1 MSVDI
6 NECELGGNGCQH
18 SCQNT
23 IGSYKCV
30 CRDGYMTIDPNGQ
43 CVDENECGA
52 DNPCS
57 HQCVNTE
64 GGFQC
69 LCPRGLSLL
78 PDGQRCEDRD
88 ECAQPSRGGCHHSCV
103 NTHGSYYCACNPGYR
118 LMADRRRCQAT
129 DSGTGC
135 PEVSVPCPMQ
145 CPQGF
150 RPDSTGVNCVDIDEC
165 QVLQTCGY
173 CSGYRKCS
181 HTCVNTAGSFY
192 CTCPPSLTL
201 HPDGRTCVPVSPQ
214 PTCDRTCLNGGT
226 CRVSGGCYTSCVIS
240 YCECL
245 DGFTGLNCEIGSGGC
260 SPPCAN
266 GGSCVEKEC
275 VCPPGLTG
283 KTCAID
289 INECQTNVSEC
300 AHRCQNTFG
309 SFQCLCPPDST
320 LNADGKTCK
329 EIGCFPDCMSGGS
342 CVNNKC
348 VCPTGLN
355 GPTCQQDVNECLEN
369 NGGCDE
375 ICRNT
380 FGSFNCFCKPGTTLN
395 PDGKTCSDGTCQ
407 PSCEN
412 GGKCENGICLCQE
425 GFMGPSCAI
434 DIDEC
439 GLQIESYR
447 TCDQDCVNTV
457 GSYYCTCAFGYEL
470 QEDGRSCK
478 GKFFQPQCNAE
489 LRGCEPACENGGTCE
504 LGQCICPPGYSGP
517 TCSSEAP
524 CEPTCE
530 NGGTCRAGQC
540 VCPTGYLGPS
550 CATEAPC
557 EPTCENGGT
566 CKAGQCVC
574 PPGYLGPIC
583 AIESACEPPC
593 ENGALCQAG
602 QCLCPPGYLGE
613 TCAIE
618 APCEPTCE
626 NGATCKAGEC
636 LCPPGYLGPSCAIE
650 APCEPTCE
658 NGGTCKAGQCVC
670 PPGYLGPSCAIEMAC
685 EPTCENGGNCKAG
698 ECLCPPG
705 YLGPSCA
712 IEAPCEPTCEN
723 GGTCVA
729 GQCLCPLGYLGPSCA
744 VEAPCEPTCENGGT
758 CKAGQCFCP
767 PGYLGPSCAIEMACE
782 PTCENGGNCKAGE
795 CLCLPGYLG
804 PSCAIEA
811 PCEPT
816 CENGGTCKAGQCVC
830 PPGYLGRSCAIEAP
844 CEPTCENGGTCKAG
858 QCVCPPGYLGPSCAI
873 EAPCEPPCEN
883 GGTCVAGQCLCP
895 LGYLGPSCAVEA
907 PCEPTCENGGTCKAG
922 QCFCPPGYLG
932 LSCATEAPCEPT
944 CDNGGTCRAGQC
956 LCPPGYLGPSCSDEA
971 PCEPTC
977 ENGGTCVAGQCLC
990 SLGYLGPSCA
1000 VEAPCEPTCEN
1011 GGTCKAGQCVC
1022 PPGYLGLSCAIE
1034 APCEPTCEN
1043 GGTCKAGQCVCP
1055 PGYLGPSCAIEMA
1068 CEPTCENGGTCK
1080 AGECLCPPG
1089 YLGPSCSDEAPC
1101 EPTCENGGT
1110 CKAGQCVCPPGYL
1123 GPSCAIE
1130 APCEPTC
1137 ENGGTCKAGQ
1147 CLCPPG
1153 YLGPRCSNEAP
1164 CEPTCEN
1171 GGTCKAGQCLCPP
1184 GYLGPSCSDEAPCE
1198 PTCENGGTCKAGQCL
1213 CPPGYLGPSCFLEAP
1228 CEPTCENGGTC
1239 KAGQCVCLPGYLGPS
1254 CAIEA
1259 PCEPT
1264 CENGG
1269 TCKAGQCVCPT
1280 GYLGPSCAIEAPC
1293 EPTCEN
1299 GGTCKAGQCVCP
1311 PGYLGPSC
1319 AIEAPCEPTCENG
1332 GTCKAGQC
1340 VCPPGYLGPSC
1351 ALEAPCEPT
1360 CENGGTCK
1368 AGQCVCPPGYL
1379 GSSCAIEAP
1388 CEPTCENGGTCRA
1401 GQCICPP
1408 GYIGPSCSD
1417 EAPCEPSC
1425 ENGATCKKGVCICP
1439 PGFLGPSC
1447 EIDIDECGSFGLES
1461 ISQTVCDHNC
1471 INTVGSYYCTCQA
1484 GYQLKN
1490 DSSSCVDI
1498 DECLVGTDEC
1508 HPTANCTNTLGSFTC
1523 SCNVGHV
1530 GDGRVCLDIDECDS
1544 GTADCDPAATC
1555 INTAGSYSCECNP
1568 GYEGDGKT
1576 CKATCYPPCVLGSRC
1591 VNGTCLCP
1599 PGFVGDAC
1607 NADVDECV
1615 MTPGVC
1621 EFECEN
1627 TIGSY
1632 RCVCPAG
1639 FRLNEEDQ
1647 STCLDIDEC
1656 EEQVC
1661 SQQCM
1666 NSYGSYKCNCDL
1678 GFVLD
1683 VDGFNCTEL
1692 KLFPCTFEGVLYES
1706 GSTWEVDACTECS
1719 CNDGKILCGE
1729 CPALPCTA
1737 TEQPE
1742 GDCCP
1747 RCKACIQDGQEY
1759 QHQDLWSPTFDSCQI
1774 CTCLEGE
1781 TQCEPVDCDLPC
1793 THPVVPPGE
1802 CCGDCTDC
1810 SYEGSTIPSGTVFF
1824 QTPQNCSQ
1832 CLCVDGNV
1840 QCIEEECPPVDC
1852 SSPIQGPCCPYC
1864 PANCLI
1870 EDEEG
1875 SGVYEHGE
1883 VFSPSDDPCVECTC
1897 MDGEVD
1903 CQSME
1908 CIVPT
1913 CPIEFQFQP
1922 PGACCTICS
1931 EEAIGCLTSDN
1942 TVIPIGRTF
1951 TLQGEP
1957 CKFCS
1962 CQAGGNVA
1970 CETIECEVTCTHPVT
1985 YPGVCCPDCSGA
1997 CSYNNV
2003 TYPDGAAFPSVDA
2016 DCENCTCLEG
2026 NVQCEP
2032 ISCPNLCSH
2041 PYQPIGACCPI
2052 CEDCYY
2058 QGRFHK
2064 NREIFVPE
2072 TTNCQTCM
2080 CAFGY
2085 VDCTSNCPPLNCSN
2099 RVVLPGECCP
2109 VCTAGMATANRA
2121 PKQWCL
2127 TKKETI
2133 NSFENW
2139 RANQIYV
2146 LSLDPSFTPFL
2157 ADGVTWQKR
2166 TAGVEHRG
2174 YTNDGE
2180 AVPEAASLELM
2191 LGQVANFCPVI
2202 SRNRIVKASTSLT
2215 DIWQAIRL
2223 HFGFQSTGGY
2233 FLDIAKICLEP
2244 NERPEDLYQRLTA
2257 AVEDNLLTTAGG
2269 ITHHGELVT
2278 SDEEVSP
2285 SLENMVVLLWLQ
2297 MLHPGLPAKVKQRY
2311 GAELRNKTLSSI
2323 KPEIS
2328 LSVDTLLAELQDDE
2342 NVRSLRLEQT
2352 RKQSPRAP
2360 QGRSRRPKPQSH
2372 NRACPLCKQAGR
2384 SVYDHFLSV
2393 CPYLP
2398 EQDKKYMVR
2407 TRAVEVEDYSDID
2420 PSDDE
2425 EPIASVLR
2433 TETSTFVDD
2442 QPALMS
2448 RVTVR
2453 ASPHLEVFHNGQPV
2467 NILLDSGAE
2476 SSMIRADEAKR
2487 LGLRIHPNTSQT
2499 PSQADGGRMAGVLG
2513 ECRTTFYRRK
2523 APLRF
2528 DALVVSDLASP
2539 IIAGSPFL
2547 EANGFTINFKTRQIH
2562 LADGSATDYS
2572 SSSKPPRP
2580 RIHRITNNLLRMQDK
2595 TTTLWP
2601 NDYLE
2606 LQLPDGLDTY
2616 PDVALEPR
2624 QDSLSCEHLK
2634 AFRQGTYRNIAGYI
2648 RVPNVSCA
2656 PVNVTKNMHLF
2667 NATPVVPVED
2677 ILPENELPT
2686 QDTLPAHIPEP
2697 QPFSDSVQLDP
2708 DNILNST
2715 QRYRMS
2721 SMLQDFD
2728 NVFNT
2733 DFPGYNGAV
2742 GPIHAVVN
2750 MGPAQ
2755 PPQRKGRLPLYGRN
2769 RLVELQQKLDELETH
2784 GVISTPESAD
2794 TVVEYLNP
2802 SFLVNKP
2809 KGGHRLVTAFTDV
2822 AKYCK
2827 PQPSLLPNVNQ
2838 VMRQIA
2844 CWKYLIVSDLTSA
2857 YHQIPLHPSSRKYCG
2872 IVTPFKG
2879 IRVYCRSAMGMPG
2892 SETALEEL
2900 MSRTLGDLLMRGMVA
2915 KIADD
2920 LYCGGNT
2927 YEELLTNWSA
2937 VLTALQNC
2945 DLRLS
2950 PSKTII
2956 CPAKTTIL
2964 GWHWDQ
2970 GKISASH
2977 HTLCTLSTTPPP
2989 PSVTALRSFIG
3000 SYKALS
3006 RVIPGTSVLLGP
3018 LDDMVA
3024 GRSSSDMIQ
3033 WTDDQLSVFR
3043 KAQQGLKSHQAVVLP
3058 RPDDDLWLVTDA
3070 AVRPTGIGATLFIRR
3085 DNNTRVAGFFSC
3097 KLKKY
3102 QRQWL
3107 PCELEALAITSAL
3120 KHFKP
3125 YLIQTTMP
3133 AFILT
3138 DSKPCVEAVEKLRRG
3153 EFSYSPRVSTF
3164 LAAVS
3169 QFPITV
3175 KHISGKYNLSTDF
3188 ASRHPLDC
3196 ADSHCQ
3202 ICSFVHALSEEP
3214 VVNTATVSPDTDLNN
3229 PIYTSRSAWS
3239 TIQSSCPSLRRVFAH
3254 LKQGTRPSKK
3264 ETHIR
3269 DIKSYLAKAT
3279 ITTDGLLVVPNRDMF
3294 GMTRDRIIV
3303 PRNVVH
3309 GLTTAIHLKLGH
3321 PSQHQLKA
3329 VMSRYF
3335 YALGMD
3341 TVIQKVTA
3349 ACDQCAA
3356 LKCHIPVPP
3365 TFTTQPPPQT
3375 ILATFA
3381 ADVMKRARQ
3390 NILVVR
3396 ACSTS
3401 YTSTQIVPDE
3411 TSTALRDGLI
3421 TLCAPLCPLD
3431 GPPAVIRC
3439 DPAPGFQAL
3448 TQDTWLAENHLQIEI
3463 GEFKNINKNPVA
3475 ERAIEEMREELCKT
3489 FLPLHLQYQ
3498 NKTITR
3504 TSRHHQSFQPPLLPY
3519 QNELC
3524 QTLPHHRGDETC
3536 VREDGVQFAQ
3546 GQTWTPLEDPCT
3558 QCACVRAGIVCRAVT
3573 CEVECTYGLQTEDTC
3588 CPDCNERQLGSKI
3601 DRSRDLGNYV
3611 DLVLLRPPSGV
3622 CWHPSGFAL
3631 GNQQLLGWA
3640 EQYQIH
3646 IVAQISG
3653 SIYYLICDYE
3663 DVVYQDGQV
3672 FQPNGDVCTTCTC
3685 KEGEVNCETQTCPD
3699 LTCTAI
3705 QPQLGQCCPKC
3716 QECVDDDGMRYSHGQ
3731 LWSPANDS
3739 CTSCLCANSEISC
3752 TTVTCPAVCD
3762 KPTLVPGYCCPVCDG
3777 CEYGGQK
3784 YEEGDVFKPD
3794 DDQCVECQC
3803 QDDQLV
3809 CSAIVCPIPD
3819 CSAEETV
3826 LVEGACCPMCKG
3838 EIQKK
3843 DFCEVEGVRHPSG
3856 ASFKLD
3862 DCTTCICENGNST
3875 CRTETCANLL
3885 CPTDEKLRLPG
3896 ECCPICRGLACMF
3909 ENEMIPYGETFTPKG
3924 DNCSICVCRGGDVPE
3939 CDRVA
3944 CPLPKCNIEN
3954 QVQQPDSCC
3963 MECTVEEWC
3972 YYRGDRYLLGETW
3985 TDECNDCVC
3994 VGGDYQCSPRTCPPL
4009 VCNQGEMAFSVPEAC
4024 CDVCVPDSG
4033 TCIVFGDPHYR
4044 TFDGRFHDFQ
4054 GTCTYILS
4062 EDGVDDTFQIIVQ
4075 SFGKF
4080 PQVS

>member
-1 MSVDI
+1 
-6 NECELGGNGCQH
+6 
-18 SCQNT
+18 
-23 IGSYKCV
+23 
-30 CRDGYMTIDPNGQ
+30 
-43 CVDENECGA
+43 
-52 DNPCS
+52 
-57 HQCVNTE
+57 
-64 GGFQC
+64 
-69 LCPRGLSLL
+69 
-78 PDGQRCEDRD
+78 
-88 ECAQPSRGGCHHSCV
+88 
-103 NTHGSYYCACNPGYR
+103 
-118 LMADRRRCQAT
+118 
-129 DSGTGC
+129 
-135 PEVSVPCPMQ
+135 
-145 CPQGF
+145 
-150 RPDSTGVNCVDIDEC
+150 
-165 QVLQTCGY
+165 
-173 CSGYRKCS
+173 
-181 HTCVNTAGSFY
+181 
-192 CTCPPSLTL
+192 
-201 HPDGRTCVPVSPQ
+201 
-214 PTCDRTCLNGGT
+214 
-226 CRVSGGCYTSCVIS
+226 
-240 YCECL
+240 
-245 DGFTGLNCEIGSGGC
+245 
-260 SPPCAN
+260 
-266 GGSCVEKEC
+266 
-275 VCPPGLTG
+275 
-283 KTCAID
+283 
-289 INECQTNVSEC
+289 
-300 AHRCQNTFG
+300 
-309 SFQCLCPPDST
+309 
-320 LNADGKTCK
+320 
-329 EIGCFPDCMSGGS
+329 
-342 CVNNKC
+342 
-348 VCPTGLN
+348 
-355 GPTCQQDVNECLEN
+355 
-369 NGGCDE
+369 
-375 ICRNT
+375 
-380 FGSFNCFCKPGTTLN
+380 
-395 PDGKTCSDGTCQ
+395 
-407 PSCEN
+407 
-412 GGKCENGICLCQE
+412 
-425 GFMGPSCAI
+425 
-434 DIDEC
+434 
-439 GLQIESYR
+439 
-447 TCDQDCVNTV
+447 
-457 GSYYCTCAFGYEL
+457 
-470 QEDGRSCK
+470 
-478 GKFFQPQCNAE
+478 
-489 LRGCEPACENGGTCE
+489 
-504 LGQCICPPGYSGP
+504 
-517 TCSSEAP
+517 
-524 CEPTCE
+524 
-530 NGGTCRAGQC
+530 
-540 VCPTGYLGPS
+540 
-550 CATEAPC
+550 
-557 EPTCENGGT
+557 
-566 CKAGQCVC
+566 
-574 PPGYLGPIC
+574 
-583 AIESACEPPC
+583 
-593 ENGALCQAG
+593 
-602 QCLCPPGYLGE
+602 
-613 TCAIE
+613 
-618 APCEPTCE
+618 
-626 NGATCKAGEC
+626 
-636 LCPPGYLGPSCAIE
+636 
-650 APCEPTCE
+650 
-658 NGGTCKAGQCVC
+658 
-670 PPGYLGPSCAIEMAC
+670 
-685 EPTCENGGNCKAG
+685 
-698 ECLCPPG
+698 
-705 YLGPSCA
+705 
-712 IEAPCEPTCEN
+712 
-723 GGTCVA
+723 
-729 GQCLCPLGYLGPSCA
+729 
-744 VEAPCEPTCENGGT
+744 
-758 CKAGQCFCP
+758 
-767 PGYLGPSCAIEMACE
+767 
-782 PTCENGGNCKAGE
+782 
-795 CLCLPGYLG
+795 
-804 PSCAIEA
+804 
-811 PCEPT
+811 
-816 CENGGTCKAGQCVC
+816 
-830 PPGYLGRSCAIEAP
+830 
-844 CEPTCENGGTCKAG
+844 
-858 QCVCPPGYLGPSCAI
+858 
-873 EAPCEPPCEN
+873 
-883 GGTCVAGQCLCP
+883 
-895 LGYLGPSCAVEA
+895 
-907 PCEPTCENGGTCKAG
+907 
-922 QCFCPPGYLG
+922 
-932 LSCATEAPCEPT
+932 
-944 CDNGGTCRAGQC
+944 
-956 LCPPGYLGPSCSDEA
+956 
-971 PCEPTC
+971 
-977 ENGGTCVAGQCLC
+977 
-990 SLGYLGPSCA
+990 
-1000 VEAPCEPTCEN
+1000 
-1011 GGTCKAGQCVC
+1011 
-1022 PPGYLGLSCAIE
+1022 
-1034 APCEPTCEN
+1034 
-1043 GGTCKAGQCVCP
+1043 
-1055 PGYLGPSCAIEMA
+1055 
-1068 CEPTCENGGTCK
+1068 
-1080 AGECLCPPG
+1080 
-1089 YLGPSCSDEAPC
+1089 
-1101 EPTCENGGT
+1101 
-1110 CKAGQCVCPPGYL
+1110 
-1123 GPSCAIE
+1123 
-1130 APCEPTC
+1130 
-1137 ENGGTCKAGQ
+1137 
-1147 CLCPPG
+1147 
-1153 YLGPRCSNEAP
+1153 
-1164 CEPTCEN
+1164 
-1171 GGTCKAGQCLCPP
+1171 
-1184 GYLGPSCSDEAPCE
+1184 
-1198 PTCENGGTCKAGQCL
+1198 
-1213 CPPGYLGPSCFLEAP
+1213 
-1228 CEPTCENGGTC
+1228 
-1239 KAGQCVCLPGYLGPS
+1239 
-1254 CAIEA
+1254 
-1259 PCEPT
+1259 
-1264 CENGG
+1264 
-1269 TCKAGQCVCPT
+1269 
-1280 GYLGPSCAIEAPC
+1280 
-1293 EPTCEN
+1293 
-1299 GGTCKAGQCVCP
+1299 
-1311 PGYLGPSC
+1311 
-1319 AIEAPCEPTCENG
+1319 
-1332 GTCKAGQC
+1332 
-1340 VCPPGYLGPSC
+1340 
-1351 ALEAPCEPT
+1351 
-1360 CENGGTCK
+1360 
-1368 AGQCVCPPGYL
+1368 
-1379 GSSCAIEAP
+1379 
-1388 CEPTCENGGTCRA
+1388 
-1401 GQCICPP
+1401 
-1408 GYIGPSCSD
+1408 
-1417 EAPCEPSC
+1417 
-1425 ENGATCKKGVCICP
+1425 
-1439 PGFLGPSC
+1439 
-1447 EIDIDECGSFGLES
+1447 
-1461 ISQTVCDHNC
+1461 
-1471 INTVGSYYCTCQA
+1471 
-1484 GYQLKN
+1484 
-1490 DSSSCVDI
+1490 
-1498 DECLVGTDEC
+1498 
-1508 HPTANCTNTLGSFTC
+1508 
-1523 SCNVGHV
+1523 
-1530 GDGRVCLDIDECDS
+1530 
-1544 GTADCDPAATC
+1544 
-1555 INTAGSYSCECNP
+1555 
-1568 GYEGDGKT
+1568 
-1576 CKATCYPPCVLGSRC
+1576 
-1591 VNGTCLCP
+1591 
-1599 PGFVGDAC
+1599 
-1607 NADVDECV
+1607 
-1615 MTPGVC
+1615 
-1621 EFECEN
+1621 
-1627 TIGSY
+1627 
-1632 RCVCPAG
+1632 
-1639 FRLNEEDQ
+1639 
-1647 STCLDIDEC
+1647 
-1656 EEQVC
+1656 
-1661 SQQCM
+1661 
-1666 NSYGSYKCNCDL
+1666 
-1678 GFVLD
+1678 
-1683 VDGFNCTEL
+1683 
-1692 KLFPCTFEGVLYES
+1692 
-1706 GSTWEVDACTECS
+1706 
-1719 CNDGKILCGE
+1719 
-1729 CPALPCTA
+1729 
-1737 TEQPE
+1737 
-1742 GDCCP
+1742 
-1747 RCKACIQDGQEY
+1747 
-1759 QHQDLWSPTFDSCQI
+1759 
-1774 CTCLEGE
+1774 
-1781 TQCEPVDCDLPC
+1781 
-1793 THPVVPPGE
+1793 
-1802 CCGDCTDC
+1802 
-1810 SYEGSTIPSGTVFF
+1810 
-1824 QTPQNCSQ
+1824 
-1832 CLCVDGNV
+1832 
-1840 QCIEEECPPVDC
+1840 
-1852 SSPIQGPCCPYC
+1852 
-1864 PANCLI
+1864 
-1870 EDEEG
+1870 
-1875 SGVYEHGE
+1875 
-1883 VFSPSDDPCVECTC
+1883 
-1897 MDGEVD
+1897 
-1903 CQSME
+1903 
-1908 CIVPT
+1908 
-1913 CPIEFQFQP
+1913 
-1922 PGACCTICS
+1922 
-1931 EEAIGCLTSDN
+1931 
-1942 TVIPIGRTF
+1942 
-1951 TLQGEP
+1951 
-1957 CKFCS
+1957 
-1962 CQAGGNVA
+1962 
-1970 CETIECEVTCTHPVT
+1970 
-1985 YPGVCCPDCSGA
+1985 
-1997 CSYNNV
+1997 
-2003 TYPDGAAFPSVDA
+2003 
-2016 DCENCTCLEG
+2016 
-2026 NVQCEP
+2026 
-2032 ISCPNLCSH
+2032 
-2041 PYQPIGACCPI
+2041 
-2052 CEDCYY
+2052 
-2058 QGRFHK
+2058 
-2064 NREIFVPE
+2064 
-2072 TTNCQTCM
+2072 
-2080 CAFGY
+2080 
-2085 VDCTSNCPPLNCSN
+2085 
-2099 RVVLPGECCP
+2099 
-2109 VCTAGMATANRA
+2109 MATANRA

-2180 AVPEAASLELM
+2180 AVPEAQRRTAAQKAASLELM

-2257 AVEDNLLTTAGG
+2257 AVDDNLLTTAGG

-2425 EPIASVLR
+2425 EPVASVLR

-2547 EANGFTINFKTRQIH
+2547 ETNGFTINFKTRQIH

-2677 ILPENELPT
+2677 ILPDNELPT

-2769 RLVELQQKLDELETH
+2769 RLVELQQKLDELEAH

-2794 TVVEYLNP
+2794 TVVEYINP

-2900 MSRTLGDLLMRGMVA
+2900 MPRTLGDLLMRGMVA

-2937 VLTALQNC
+2937 VLTALQSC

-3000 SYKALS
+3000 SYKALP

-3018 LDDMVA
+3018 LDYMVA

-3058 RPDDDLWLVTDA
+3058 RPDDELWLVTDA

-3138 DSKPCVEAVEKLRRG
+3138 DSKRCVEAVEKLRRG

-3264 ETHIR
+3264 ETHIP

-3396 ACSTS
+3396 ECSTS

-3421 TLCAPLCPLD
+3421 TLCVPLCPLD

-3475 ERAIEEMREELCKT
+3475 ERAIEEMREELCKVD
-3489 FLPLHLQYQ
+3489 PLGQPVSPAQLAVITARVNAKVRSNGLSSREYLFQRDQFNGEQIPLSDKSLLAKQ
-3498 NKTITR
+3498 NQRRLDNHTPSSKSKASTRQVRPAPLITVGDLVYLHADRDKSQARNRYIVTAVNRDFVHISKFIGRQLRSR
-3504 TSRHHQSFQPPLLPY
+3504 TYKVRPAECYLVPSQVSPQHRHPTYSETDSDEDDAVSDEHENFVVPPDIPATPPAVPEQNHHQNIPAPTGIPVTPPAVPEQNLQQNFPAPSEFPATPPAVPERTLSDPPLSPRRVESSKETLMIVDGAAPLSYPVRGLTVVPEGTAELPG
-3519 QNELC
+3519 LAV
-3524 QTLPHHRGDETC
+3524 LDETA
-3536 VREDGVQFAQ
+3536 RQEYEVQ
-3546 GQTWTPLEDPCT
+3546 
-3558 QCACVRAGIVCRAVT
+3558 
-3573 CEVECTYGLQTEDTC
+3573 LQTTDYGVLDTVAEVALAQLEGLRTKSLTIRSKSLSRL
-3588 CPDCNERQLGSKI
+3588 NRQLQFIVYTNTVYDIDATEIITFRYLQHRVSIPLRIRVRTVPFLYDPGPDNDISRKI
-3601 DRSRDLGNYV
+3601 TIITKTFIRYASIRKLLSSIRKFYPNIRVVVADDSRPVEDLQAENV
-3611 DLVLLRPPSGV
+3611 DHFVMPFAAGWFAGRNLAVSQVTTPYLL
-3622 CWHPSGFAL
+3622 W
-3631 GNQQLLGWA
+3631 
-3640 EQYQIH
+3640 
-3646 IVAQISG
+3646 
-3653 SIYYLICDYE
+3653 
-3663 DVVYQDGQV
+3663 
-3672 FQPNGDVCTTCTC
+3672 
-3685 KEGEVNCETQTCPD
+3685 
-3699 LTCTAI
+3699 
-3705 QPQLGQCCPKC
+3705 
-3716 QECVDDDGMRYSHGQ
+3716 VDDDFVFVPETKLENLLEVLENTKLDLVAGTVGRTGIRFTEKMDIVPGDENGDCLRIHDLHHWGPVPGFPQCRLSTRVINFF
-3731 LWSPANDS
+3731 LARTDS
-3739 CTSCLCANSEISC
+3739 VRAVGFDPVYTRIAHTQFFMAAIGRLRVASCDHARIDHVS
-3752 TTVTCPAVCD
+3752 D
-3762 KPTLVPGYCCPVCDG
+3762 KPA
-3777 CEYGGQK
+3777 EYKKFRNAGG
-3784 YEEGDVFKPD
+3784 D
-3794 DDQCVECQC
+3794 
-3803 QDDQLV
+3803 
-3809 CSAIVCPIPD
+3809 
-3819 CSAEETV
+3819 
-3826 LVEGACCPMCKG
+3826 
-3838 EIQKK
+3838 QKK
-3843 DFCEVEGVRHPSG
+3843 VRHRHEF
-3856 ASFKLD
+3856 FKH
-3862 DCTTCICENGNST
+3862 
-3875 CRTETCANLL
+3875 
-3885 CPTDEKLRLPG
+3885 
-3896 ECCPICRGLACMF
+3896 
-3909 ENEMIPYGETFTPKG
+3909 
-3924 DNCSICVCRGGDVPE
+3924 
-3939 CDRVA
+3939 
-3944 CPLPKCNIEN
+3944 NI
-3954 QVQQPDSCC
+3954 
-3963 MECTVEEWC
+3963 
-3972 YYRGDRYLLGETW
+3972 
-3985 TDECNDCVC
+3985 
-3994 VGGDYQCSPRTCPPL
+3994 QCWVNR
-4009 VCNQGEMAFSVPEAC
+4009 
-4024 CDVCVPDSG
+4024 
-4033 TCIVFGDPHYR
+4033 
-4044 TFDGRFHDFQ
+4044 
-4054 GTCTYILS
+4054 
-4062 EDGVDDTFQIIVQ
+4062 
-4075 SFGKF
+4075 
-4080 PQVS
+4080 

>member
-1 MSVDI
+1 MMLLTFAYTVYYTPLGMESGAVKDKDILASSEGRGQQARCARLNNSDCWRPDSNTSRTQQFLEVDLGEETVVTGVVTQGNPDDNEWVEKYKVAYRKDKDSHWEYCKNNIGRDMIFDGNEDNKTTVTQLFPTPVTARYIRIEPDAVHGQLALRAEILGYSNEERDRDSYILCTDADVKFSAKDANALLDVITRDPAVGAVCGRTHPTGSGPMVWYQIFDYAIGHWFQKTANDTLGTVLCCPGCFSVYRSKAVREAVKTYASKVDKADEFLTKDMGEDRWFCTLLVERGWLLRYTAVAEDTTYCPEEFDEFFKQRRRWTPSTLANLMLLIRTWGEGRMKNQNISVFFIFYQACLLFSTLIGPATCILIVQGGLEYVFGYKTNTPLFLQLAACLLFAWCCLNTSQSFQLLLAKGLTLIYALVMTVVAIGTAKQIVVAFITNSSASGLPERIIACPTEPTKILQCPGSLVLNITNATYGRTDPNTCGADVSQVWSPVYCPQYFAEAYYQNLTMSVVSNEDAFNCQGKQLCNLIASKEYFPPQVSMQEWWARKLERYKTSATNVSSQGSGAKRWKRNLPQLKADNTTTEIPSSSSAIQSTPITVVSSSSAIQSTPITVISSNTTVQSTTTQLPPSTPPPKPTPSDPPPPDCSAVYLEVLYRCRRPSGFDFSVDI
-6 NECELGGNGCQH
+6 PANITVLYFLCL
-18 SCQNT
+18 
-23 IGSYKCV
+23 IGIFIV
-30 CRDGYMTIDPNGQ
+30 TAL
-43 CVDENECGA
+43 V
-52 DNPCS
+52 
-57 HQCVNTE
+57 H
-64 GGFQC
+64 
-69 LCPRGLSLL
+69 
-78 PDGQRCEDRD
+78 
-88 ECAQPSRGGCHHSCV
+88 PS
-103 NTHGSYYCACNPGYR
+103 
-118 LMADRRRCQAT
+118 
-129 DSGTGC
+129 
-135 PEVSVPCPMQ
+135 E
-145 CPQGF
+145 
-150 RPDSTGVNCVDIDEC
+150 
-165 QVLQTCGY
+165 
-173 CSGYRKCS
+173 
-181 HTCVNTAGSFY
+181 FY
-192 CTCPPSLTL
+192 CVL
-201 HPDGRTCVPVSPQ
+201 H
-214 PTCDRTCLNGGT
+214 
-226 CRVSGGCYTSCVIS
+226 
-240 YCECL
+240 
-245 DGFTGLNCEIGSGGC
+245 
-260 SPPCAN
+260 
-266 GGSCVEKEC
+266 
-275 VCPPGLTG
+275 
-283 KTCAID
+283 
-289 INECQTNVSEC
+289 
-300 AHRCQNTFG
+300 
-309 SFQCLCPPDST
+309 
-320 LNADGKTCK
+320 
-329 EIGCFPDCMSGGS
+329 
-342 CVNNKC
+342 
-348 VCPTGLN
+348 
-355 GPTCQQDVNECLEN
+355 
-369 NGGCDE
+369 
-375 ICRNT
+375 
-380 FGSFNCFCKPGTTLN
+380 
-395 PDGKTCSDGTCQ
+395 
-407 PSCEN
+407 
-412 GGKCENGICLCQE
+412 GIW
-425 GFMGPSCAI
+425 
-434 DIDEC
+434 
-439 GLQIESYR
+439 
-447 TCDQDCVNTV
+447 
-457 GSYYCTCAFGYEL
+457 
-470 QEDGRSCK
+470 
-478 GKFFQPQCNAE
+478 
-489 LRGCEPACENGGTCE
+489 
-504 LGQCICPPGYSGP
+504 
-517 TCSSEAP
+517 
-524 CEPTCE
+524 
-530 NGGTCRAGQC
+530 
-540 VCPTGYLGPS
+540 YL
-550 CATEAPC
+550 
-557 EPTCENGGT
+557 
-566 CKAGQCVC
+566 
-574 PPGYLGPIC
+574 
-583 AIESACEPPC
+583 
-593 ENGALCQAG
+593 
-602 QCLCPPGYLGE
+602 
-613 TCAIE
+613 
-618 APCEPTCE
+618 
-626 NGATCKAGEC
+626 
-636 LCPPGYLGPSCAIE
+636 
-650 APCEPTCE
+650 
-658 NGGTCKAGQCVC
+658 
-670 PPGYLGPSCAIEMAC
+670 
-685 EPTCENGGNCKAG
+685 
-698 ECLCPPG
+698 
-705 YLGPSCA
+705 
-712 IEAPCEPTCEN
+712 
-723 GGTCVA
+723 
-729 GQCLCPLGYLGPSCA
+729 
-744 VEAPCEPTCENGGT
+744 
-758 CKAGQCFCP
+758 F
-767 PGYLGPSCAIEMACE
+767 
-782 PTCENGGNCKAGE
+782 
-795 CLCLPGYLG
+795 CLPG
-804 PSCAIEA
+804 
-811 PCEPT
+811 
-816 CENGGTCKAGQCVC
+816 
-830 PPGYLGRSCAIEAP
+830 GYLILMIYSICNMTDRSWGTREQKTFKPGGGGGGSWFDNLMDKLRHLCTSCCP
-844 CEPTCENGGTCKAG
+844 WCRPGGGYQRVPTTERLSVVSNQSDGEDDTAD
-858 QCVCPPGYLGPSCAI
+858 YLEESKDG
-873 EAPCEPPCEN
+873 E
-883 GGTCVAGQCLCP
+883 
-895 LGYLGPSCAVEA
+895 
-907 PCEPTCENGGTCKAG
+907 
-922 QCFCPPGYLG
+922 
-932 LSCATEAPCEPT
+932 TESKE
-944 CDNGGTCRAGQC
+944 
-956 LCPPGYLGPSCSDEA
+956 DEA
-971 PCEPTC
+971 KPTVDA
-977 ENGGTCVAGQCLC
+977 EEIE
-990 SLGYLGPSCA
+990 
-1000 VEAPCEPTCEN
+1000 VEERSAQPKSVGFAT
-1011 GGTCKAGQCVC
+1011 
-1022 PPGYLGLSCAIE
+1022 SD
-1034 APCEPTCEN
+1034 
-1043 GGTCKAGQCVCP
+1043 
-1055 PGYLGPSCAIEMA
+1055 
-1068 CEPTCENGGTCK
+1068 
-1080 AGECLCPPG
+1080 GE
-1089 YLGPSCSDEAPC
+1089 
-1101 EPTCENGGT
+1101 
-1110 CKAGQCVCPPGYL
+1110 
-1123 GPSCAIE
+1123 
-1130 APCEPTC
+1130 
-1137 ENGGTCKAGQ
+1137 
-1147 CLCPPG
+1147 
-1153 YLGPRCSNEAP
+1153 
-1164 CEPTCEN
+1164 
-1171 GGTCKAGQCLCPP
+1171 
-1184 GYLGPSCSDEAPCE
+1184 
-1198 PTCENGGTCKAGQCL
+1198 
-1213 CPPGYLGPSCFLEAP
+1213 
-1228 CEPTCENGGTC
+1228 
-1239 KAGQCVCLPGYLGPS
+1239 
-1254 CAIEA
+1254 
-1259 PCEPT
+1259 
-1264 CENGG
+1264 
-1269 TCKAGQCVCPT
+1269 
-1280 GYLGPSCAIEAPC
+1280 
-1293 EPTCEN
+1293 
-1299 GGTCKAGQCVCP
+1299 
-1311 PGYLGPSC
+1311 
-1319 AIEAPCEPTCENG
+1319 
-1332 GTCKAGQC
+1332 
-1340 VCPPGYLGPSC
+1340 
-1351 ALEAPCEPT
+1351 
-1360 CENGGTCK
+1360 
-1368 AGQCVCPPGYL
+1368 
-1379 GSSCAIEAP
+1379 
-1388 CEPTCENGGTCRA
+1388 
-1401 GQCICPP
+1401 
-1408 GYIGPSCSD
+1408 
-1417 EAPCEPSC
+1417 
-1425 ENGATCKKGVCICP
+1425 
-1439 PGFLGPSC
+1439 
-1447 EIDIDECGSFGLES
+1447 
-1461 ISQTVCDHNC
+1461 
-1471 INTVGSYYCTCQA
+1471 
-1484 GYQLKN
+1484 
-1490 DSSSCVDI
+1490 
-1498 DECLVGTDEC
+1498 
-1508 HPTANCTNTLGSFTC
+1508 
-1523 SCNVGHV
+1523 
-1530 GDGRVCLDIDECDS
+1530 
-1544 GTADCDPAATC
+1544 
-1555 INTAGSYSCECNP
+1555 
-1568 GYEGDGKT
+1568 
-1576 CKATCYPPCVLGSRC
+1576 
-1591 VNGTCLCP
+1591 
-1599 PGFVGDAC
+1599 
-1607 NADVDECV
+1607 
-1615 MTPGVC
+1615 
-1621 EFECEN
+1621 
-1627 TIGSY
+1627 
-1632 RCVCPAG
+1632 
-1639 FRLNEEDQ
+1639 EEDQ
-1647 STCLDIDEC
+1647 PRPKISRKKTPWITKGSRGPSARRLERRQTRKYSQYYSRADTQIPVRGWLERYFPKWKPTFKDTLEEFFTMHGYDDTSFVSGMKNEDLIDIGMTGDEYSFHRKKLMREITRLPEYIADYKVPESTREWLKSIGMSDYLQNFLDRD
-1656 EEQVC
+1656 VVT
-1661 SQQCM
+1661 
-1666 NSYGSYKCNCDL
+1666 KWDL
-1678 GFVLD
+1678 AIVKSMK
-1683 VDGFNCTEL
+1683 VTEL
-1692 KLFPCTFEGVLYES
+1692 NERYHITKKAHVKRIMHSLKNMRNP
-1706 GSTWEVDACTECS
+1706 
-1719 CNDGKILCGE
+1719 ND
-1729 CPALPCTA
+1729 P
-1737 TEQPE
+1737 
-1742 GDCCP
+1742 
-1747 RCKACIQDGQEY
+1747 
-1759 QHQDLWSPTFDSCQI
+1759 
-1774 CTCLEGE
+1774 
-1781 TQCEPVDCDLPC
+1781 
-1793 THPVVPPGE
+1793 
-1802 CCGDCTDC
+1802 
-1810 SYEGSTIPSGTVFF
+1810 
-1824 QTPQNCSQ
+1824 
-1832 CLCVDGNV
+1832 
-1840 QCIEEECPPVDC
+1840 
-1852 SSPIQGPCCPYC
+1852 
-1864 PANCLI
+1864 
-1870 EDEEG
+1870 
-1875 SGVYEHGE
+1875 
-1883 VFSPSDDPCVECTC
+1883 
-1897 MDGEVD
+1897 
-1903 CQSME
+1903 
-1908 CIVPT
+1908 
-1913 CPIEFQFQP
+1913 
-1922 PGACCTICS
+1922 
-1931 EEAIGCLTSDN
+1931 
-1942 TVIPIGRTF
+1942 
-1951 TLQGEP
+1951 
-1957 CKFCS
+1957 
-1962 CQAGGNVA
+1962 
-1970 CETIECEVTCTHPVT
+1970 
-1985 YPGVCCPDCSGA
+1985 
-1997 CSYNNV
+1997 
-2003 TYPDGAAFPSVDA
+2003 
-2016 DCENCTCLEG
+2016 
-2026 NVQCEP
+2026 
-2032 ISCPNLCSH
+2032 
-2041 PYQPIGACCPI
+2041 
-2052 CEDCYY
+2052 
-2058 QGRFHK
+2058 
-2064 NREIFVPE
+2064 
-2072 TTNCQTCM
+2072 
-2080 CAFGY
+2080 
-2085 VDCTSNCPPLNCSN
+2085 
-2099 RVVLPGECCP
+2099 
-2109 VCTAGMATANRA
+2109 GMATANRA

-2174 YTNDGE
+2174 YTNDGK
-2180 AVPEAASLELM
+2180 AVPEAQRRTAAQKAASLELM

-2677 ILPENELPT
+2677 ILPDNELPT

-3058 RPDDDLWLVTDA
+3058 RPDDELWLVTDA

-3321 PSQHQLKA
+3321 PSEHQLKA

-3396 ACSTS
+3396 ECSTS

-3439 DPAPGFQAL
+3439 DPAPRFQAL

-3504 TSRHHQSFQPPLLPY
+3504 TSRHQQAFLSLHPQYQSRTCSRTSRHHQSFQPPLLPY

-3524 QTLPHHRGDETC
+3524 EADIERVRYIVDQLQTSVMLEPSSSRLNEALFWEALRAQCLDPELTTFNEVDELKQALVDLRNGWLMVFAVANAIWLTLILVLTSQSELAILGSNPIGLATALCFGVIQAVQFLAMLFHRGITLMHHTA
-3536 VREDGVQFAQ
+3536 RIPYPTRRPTFRNKTRKSGARLSVQAM
-3546 GQTWTPLEDPCT
+3546 P
-3558 QCACVRAGIVCRAVT
+3558 
-3573 CEVECTYGLQTEDTC
+3573 
-3588 CPDCNERQLGSKI
+3588 
-3601 DRSRDLGNYV
+3601 SRG
-3611 DLVLLRPPSGV
+3611 
-3622 CWHPSGFAL
+3622 
-3631 GNQQLLGWA
+3631 
-3640 EQYQIH
+3640 
-3646 IVAQISG
+3646 
-3653 SIYYLICDYE
+3653 
-3663 DVVYQDGQV
+3663 DVVYHNSLTNRQ
-3672 FQPNGDVCTTCTC
+3672 NGVAYHNHAFMMEED
-3685 KEGEVNCETQTCPD
+3685 EGETV
-3699 LTCTAI
+3699 
-3705 QPQLGQCCPKC
+3705 PK
-3716 QECVDDDGMRYSHGQ
+3716 V
-3731 LWSPANDS
+3731 
-3739 CTSCLCANSEISC
+3739 
-3752 TTVTCPAVCD
+3752 
-3762 KPTLVPGYCCPVCDG
+3762 
-3777 CEYGGQK
+3777 
-3784 YEEGDVFKPD
+3784 
-3794 DDQCVECQC
+3794 
-3803 QDDQLV
+3803 
-3809 CSAIVCPIPD
+3809 
-3819 CSAEETV
+3819 
-3826 LVEGACCPMCKG
+3826 
-3838 EIQKK
+3838 
-3843 DFCEVEGVRHPSG
+3843 
-3856 ASFKLD
+3856 
-3862 DCTTCICENGNST
+3862 
-3875 CRTETCANLL
+3875 
-3885 CPTDEKLRLPG
+3885 
-3896 ECCPICRGLACMF
+3896 
-3909 ENEMIPYGETFTPKG
+3909 
-3924 DNCSICVCRGGDVPE
+3924 
-3939 CDRVA
+3939 
-3944 CPLPKCNIEN
+3944 
-3954 QVQQPDSCC
+3954 
-3963 MECTVEEWC
+3963 
-3972 YYRGDRYLLGETW
+3972 
-3985 TDECNDCVC
+3985 
-3994 VGGDYQCSPRTCPPL
+3994 
-4009 VCNQGEMAFSVPEAC
+4009 
-4024 CDVCVPDSG
+4024 
-4033 TCIVFGDPHYR
+4033 
-4044 TFDGRFHDFQ
+4044 
-4054 GTCTYILS
+4054 
-4062 EDGVDDTFQIIVQ
+4062 
-4075 SFGKF
+4075 
-4080 PQVS
+4080 